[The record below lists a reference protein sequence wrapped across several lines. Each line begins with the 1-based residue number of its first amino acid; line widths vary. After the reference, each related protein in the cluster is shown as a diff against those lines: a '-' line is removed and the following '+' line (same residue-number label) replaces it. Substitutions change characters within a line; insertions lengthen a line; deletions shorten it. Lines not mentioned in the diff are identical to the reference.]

1 MAQVHHR
8 KAIVDGH
15 SLFYREA
22 GAPDRPHVVLL
33 HGYPTSSH
41 MYRHLI
47 PLLAD
52 RYHVVAP
59 DFLGFGLSDAPQVAD
74 FNYSFDSLA
83 GITAALLARLG
94 IDRYAMYVQDYGAP
108 VGWRL
113 AIRNPRSVIALVSQ
127 NGNAYSEGFV
137 DEYWEPIWSFA
148 RTPNAVNEET
158 LRSAFT
164 SDAIKWQYTHGAP
177 DPSLVSPDTWNHDY
191 ALIRRPGMA
200 EVQLELAR
208 DHLSNLELYPVLHDY
223 FRSTQVPLL
232 AVWGA
237 NDEIFGPAGAKAFA
251 QDLPHSEIHLLNA
264 GHFALETE
272 IDNVAELVDSFLG
285 RVLLDEVSGR

>member
-8 KAIVDGH
+8 RAIVDGH

-22 GAPDRPHVVLL
+22 GTASPPHVVLL

-74 FNYSFDSLA
+74 FNYSFDALA
-83 GITAALLARLG
+83 AITAALLNRLG

-113 AIRNPRSVIALVSQ
+113 AIRDPRSVTTVISQ
-127 NGNAYSEGFV
+127 NGNAYTEGFV
-137 DEYWEPIWSFA
+137 DQYWEPIWTFA
-148 RTPNAVNEET
+148 RTPNSLNEEA

-164 SDAIKWQYTHGAP
+164 LDAIRWQYTHGVP

-191 ALIRRPGMA
+191 ALIRRPGSE

-208 DHLSNLELYPVLHDY
+208 DYTSNVELYPELHDY
-223 FRSTQVPLL
+223 FRKTQVPLL
-232 AVWGA
+232 AVWGG
-237 NDEIFGPAGAKAFA
+237 NDQIFGPAGAEAFA
-251 QDLPHSEIHLLNA
+251 QDLPDARIHLLDA
-264 GHFALETE
+264 GHFALESE
-272 IDNVAELVDSFLG
+272 IDNITELVVEFLE
-285 RVLLDEVSGR
+285 RTLRN

>member
-1 MAQVHHR
+1 M
-8 KAIVDGH
+8 DGR

-22 GAPDRPHVVLL
+22 GNTSQPHVVLL

-41 MYRHLI
+41 MYRNLI

-59 DFLGFGLSDAPQVAD
+59 DFLGFGLSDAPPVSD

-83 GITAALLARLG
+83 AITAALLIRLG
-94 IDRYAMYVQDYGAP
+94 IDRYVMYVQDYGAP
-108 VGWRL
+108 IGWRL
-113 AIRNPRSVIALVSQ
+113 AIRDPQAVTAVISQ
-127 NGNAYSEGFV
+127 NGNAYTEGFV
-137 DEYWEPIWSFA
+137 AEYWEPIWSFA
-148 RTPNAVNEET
+148 RTQHPVNEEA

-164 SDAIKWQYTHGAP
+164 LDAIKWQYTHGVP
-177 DPSLVSPDTWNHDY
+177 DLSLVSPDNWNHDY
-191 ALIRRPGMA
+191 ALIQRPGSA

-208 DHLSNLELYPVLHDY
+208 DYTSNVELYPVLHDY

-237 NDEIFGPAGAKAFA
+237 NDEIFGPAGAEAFA
-251 QDLPHSEIHLLNA
+251 HDLPDAEIHLLNA
-264 GHFALETE
+264 GHFALESE
-272 IDNVAELVDSFLG
+272 IDDITGLIVEFLKG
-285 RVLLDEVSGR
+285 TLPDKRI

>member
-1 MAQVHHR
+1 MVQVHHR
-8 KAIVDGH
+8 RAIVDGH

-22 GAPDRPHVVLL
+22 GAPSQPHVVLL

-41 MYRHLI
+41 MYRQLI

-59 DFLGFGLSDAPQVAD
+59 DFLGFGLSDAPRVAD

-83 GITAALLARLG
+83 AITGALLIRLG

-113 AIRNPRSVIALVSQ
+113 AIRDPRSVTAVISQ

-137 DEYWEPIWSFA
+137 EKYWEPIWSFA
-148 RTPNAVNEET
+148 ETPNSVNEEALRLGFT
-158 LRSAFT
+158 L
-164 SDAIKWQYTHGAP
+164 DAIKWQYTHGVP
-177 DPSLVSPDTWNHDY
+177 DTSLVSPDTWTHDY
-191 ALIRRPGMA
+191 ALIRRPGND

-208 DHLSNLELYPVLHDY
+208 DYTSNVELYPVLHDY
-223 FRSTQVPLL
+223 FRRTQVPLL

-237 NDEIFGPAGAKAFA
+237 NDQIFGPAGAEAFA
-251 QDLPHSEIHLLNA
+251 QDLPESEIHLLDA
-264 GHFALETE
+264 GHFALESE
-272 IDNVAELVDSFLG
+272 IDRLTGLIGEFLE
-285 RVLLDEVSGR
+285 RTLPN

>member
-1 MAQVHHR
+1 MVQVHHR
-8 KAIVDGH
+8 RAIVDGH

-22 GAPDRPHVVLL
+22 GNASQPHVVLL
-33 HGYPTSSH
+33 HGYPTSSY
-41 MYRHLI
+41 MYRHLV

-52 RYHVVAP
+52 QYHVVAP

-74 FNYSFDSLA
+74 FNYSFDALA
-83 GITAALLARLG
+83 AITAALLKRLG

-113 AIRNPRSVIALVSQ
+113 AIHHPLSITAVISQ
-127 NGNAYSEGFV
+127 NGNAYTEGFV
-137 DEYWEPIWSFA
+137 DEYWEPIWAFA
-148 RTPNAVNEET
+148 GVPNSLNEEA

-164 SDAIKWQYTHGAP
+164 LDAIRWQYTHGVP

-191 ALIRRPGMA
+191 ALIRRPGSE

-208 DHLSNLELYPVLHDY
+208 DYPSNVELYPELHDY
-223 FRSTQVPLL
+223 FRRTQVPLL

-237 NDEIFGPAGAKAFA
+237 NDQIFGPAGAEAFA
-251 QDLPHSEIHLLNA
+251 QDLPGARIHLLDA
-264 GHFALETE
+264 GHFALESE
-272 IDNVAELVDSFLG
+272 IDNITELVAEFLE
-285 RVLLDEVSGR
+285 RTLRN

>member
-8 KAIVDGH
+8 RAIVDGH
-15 SLFYREA
+15 SFFYREA
-22 GAPDRPHVVLL
+22 GAHDRPHVVLL

-59 DFLGFGLSDAPQVAD
+59 DFLGFGLSDAPQVTD

-113 AIRNPRSVIALVSQ
+113 AIRDPRSVIALVSQ
-127 NGNAYSEGFV
+127 NGNAYSEG
-137 DEYWEPIWSFA
+137 
-148 RTPNAVNEET
+148 
-158 LRSAFT
+158 
-164 SDAIKWQYTHGAP
+164 
-177 DPSLVSPDTWNHDY
+177 
-191 ALIRRPGMA
+191 
-200 EVQLELAR
+200 
-208 DHLSNLELYPVLHDY
+208 
-223 FRSTQVPLL
+223 LL
-232 AVWGA
+232 AA
-237 NDEIFGPAGAKAFA
+237 
-251 QDLPHSEIHLLNA
+251 
-264 GHFALETE
+264 
-272 IDNVAELVDSFLG
+272 
-285 RVLLDEVSGR
+285 

>member
-1 MAQVHHR
+1 MVQVHHR
-8 KAIVDGH
+8 WAIVDGH

-22 GAPDRPHVVLL
+22 GSANQPHVVLL

-47 PLLAD
+47 PLLAN

-59 DFLGFGLSDAPQVAD
+59 DFLGFGLSNAPQVAD

-83 GITAALLARLG
+83 AITAALLARLG

-113 AIRNPRSVIALVSQ
+113 AIRDPRSVTAVISQ
-127 NGNAYSEGFV
+127 NGNGYSEGFV
-137 DEYWEPIWSFA
+137 DEYWEPIWGFA
-148 RTPNAVNEET
+148 RTPGTVHEEA
-158 LRSAFT
+158 LRRAFT
-164 SDAIKWQYTHGAP
+164 LDAIKWQYTHGVA

-191 ALIRRPGMA
+191 ALIQRSGMA

-208 DHLSNLELYPVLHDY
+208 DYVSNLELYPVLHDY

-237 NDEIFGPAGAKAFA
+237 NDEIFGPAGAEAFG
-251 QDLPHSEIHLLNA
+251 QDLPESEIHLLDA
-264 GHFALETE
+264 GHFALES
-272 IDNVAELVDSFLG
+272 ELDKITDLVGSFLEK
-285 RVLLDEVSGR
+285 VLTD

>member
-1 MAQVHHR
+1 MVQVHHR
-8 KAIVDGH
+8 RAIVDGH
-15 SLFYREA
+15 SPFLSGGR
-22 GAPDRPHVVLL
+22 RSSQPHVVLL

-41 MYRHLI
+41 MYRQLI

-83 GITAALLARLG
+83 AITAALLIRLG

-113 AIRNPRSVIALVSQ
+113 AIRDPRSVTAVISQ

-148 RTPNAVNEET
+148 ETPNSVNRRSLTPWFHFGCHQVAVHAWGSGPQSGESGH
-158 LRSAFT
+158 L
-164 SDAIKWQYTHGAP
+164 
-177 DPSLVSPDTWNHDY
+177 DP
-191 ALIRRPGMA
+191 
-200 EVQLELAR
+200 
-208 DHLSNLELYPVLHDY
+208 
-223 FRSTQVPLL
+223 
-232 AVWGA
+232 
-237 NDEIFGPAGAKAFA
+237 
-251 QDLPHSEIHLLNA
+251 
-264 GHFALETE
+264 
-272 IDNVAELVDSFLG
+272 
-285 RVLLDEVSGR
+285 

>member
-1 MAQVHHR
+1 MAQIHHR
-8 KAIVDGH
+8 RAIVDGH

-22 GAPDRPHVVLL
+22 GNASQPHVVLL

-41 MYRHLI
+41 MYRNLI

-83 GITAALLARLG
+83 AITAALLIRLG
-94 IDRYAMYVQDYGAP
+94 IDRYVMYVQDYGAP

-113 AIRNPRSVIALVSQ
+113 AIRDPRSVTAVISQ

-137 DEYWEPIWSFA
+137 DEYWESIWSFSE
-148 RTPNAVNEET
+148 TPNSVNEAV

-164 SDAIKWQYTHGAP
+164 FDAIKWQYTHGVS
-177 DPSLVSPDTWNHDY
+177 DPSLVSPDNWHHDY
-191 ALIRRPGMA
+191 ALIRRPGSA

-208 DHLSNLELYPVLHDY
+208 DYTSNVELYPVLHDY
-223 FRSTQVPLL
+223 FRRIQVPLL
-232 AVWGA
+232 AVWGG
-237 NDEIFGPAGAKAFA
+237 NDEIFGPAGAEAFA
-251 QDLPHSEIHLLNA
+251 QDLPDAEIHLLDA
-264 GHFALETE
+264 GHFALESK
-272 IDNVAELVDSFLG
+272 IDDITGLIVEFLE
-285 RVLLDEVSGR
+285 RTLRN

>member
-1 MAQVHHR
+1 MVQVHHR
-8 KAIVDGH
+8 RAIVDGH

-22 GAPDRPHVVLL
+22 GNASQPHVVLL
-33 HGYPTSSH
+33 HGYPTSSY

-52 RYHVVAP
+52 QYHVVAP

-74 FNYSFDSLA
+74 FNYSFDALA
-83 GITAALLARLG
+83 AITAALLKRLG

-113 AIRNPRSVIALVSQ
+113 AIHHPLSITAVISQ
-127 NGNAYSEGFV
+127 NGNAYTEGFV
-137 DEYWEPIWSFA
+137 DEYWEPIWAFA
-148 RTPNAVNEET
+148 GVPNSLNEEA

-164 SDAIKWQYTHGAP
+164 LDAIRWQYTHGVP

-191 ALIRRPGMA
+191 ALIRRPGSE

-208 DHLSNLELYPVLHDY
+208 DYPSNVELYPELHDY
-223 FRSTQVPLL
+223 FRRTQVPLL

-237 NDEIFGPAGAKAFA
+237 NDQIFGPAGAEAFA
-251 QDLPHSEIHLLNA
+251 QDLPGARIHLLDA
-264 GHFALETE
+264 GHFALESE
-272 IDNVAELVDSFLG
+272 IDNITELVAEFLE
-285 RVLLDEVSGR
+285 RTLRN

>member
-8 KAIVDGH
+8 RAIVDGH

-22 GAPDRPHVVLL
+22 GTASRPHVVLL

-74 FNYSFDSLA
+74 FNYSFDALA
-83 GITAALLARLG
+83 AITAALLNRLG

-113 AIRNPRSVIALVSQ
+113 AIRDPRSVTAVISQ
-127 NGNAYSEGFV
+127 NGNAYTEGFV
-137 DEYWEPIWSFA
+137 DQYWEPIWTFA
-148 RTPNAVNEET
+148 RTPNSLNEEA

-164 SDAIKWQYTHGAP
+164 LDAIRWQYTHGVP

-191 ALIRRPGMA
+191 ALIRRPGSE

-208 DHLSNLELYPVLHDY
+208 DYTSNVELYPELHDY
-223 FRSTQVPLL
+223 FRKTQVPLL
-232 AVWGA
+232 AVWGG
-237 NDEIFGPAGAKAFA
+237 NDQIFGPAGAEAFA
-251 QDLPHSEIHLLNA
+251 QDLPDARIHLLDA
-264 GHFALETE
+264 GHFALESE
-272 IDNVAELVDSFLG
+272 IDNITELVVEFLE
-285 RVLLDEVSGR
+285 RTLSN

>member
-8 KAIVDGH
+8 RAIVDGH

-22 GAPDRPHVVLL
+22 GSPSRPHVVLL

-83 GITAALLARLG
+83 AITAALLVRLG

-113 AIRNPRSVIALVSQ
+113 AIRDPLSITAVISQ
-127 NGNAYSEGFV
+127 NGNAYTEGFV
-137 DEYWEPIWSFA
+137 EEYWEPIWNFA
-148 RTPNAVNEET
+148 SAPNQVNGEAI
-158 LRSAFT
+158 RSAFT
-164 SDAIKWQYTHGAP
+164 LDAIKWQYTHGVP

-191 ALIRRPGMA
+191 ALIRRPGSS

-208 DHLSNLELYPVLHDY
+208 DYTSNLEVYPELHEY
-223 FRSTQVPLL
+223 FRRSQVPLL

-237 NDEIFGPAGAKAFA
+237 NDQIFGPAGAEAFA
-251 QDLPHSEIHLLNA
+251 RDLPDARIHLLDA
-264 GHFALETE
+264 GHFALESE
-272 IDNVAELVDSFLG
+272 IDNIAELAREFLA
-285 RVLLDEVSGR
+285 RTLRN

>member
-1 MAQVHHR
+1 MAT
-8 KAIVDGH
+8 
-15 SLFYREA
+15 LFSIGRQA
-22 GAPDRPHVVLL
+22 DPSQPHVVLL

-83 GITAALLARLG
+83 AITAALLVRLG

-113 AIRNPRSVIALVSQ
+113 AIRDPRSVTAVISQ

-137 DEYWEPIWSFA
+137 D
-148 RTPNAVNEET
+148 RVLGT
-158 LRSAFT
+158 
-164 SDAIKWQYTHGAP
+164 D
-177 DPSLVSPDTWNHDY
+177 
-191 ALIRRPGMA
+191 
-200 EVQLELAR
+200 LELRCRTKPGQRGGLTICLHIGRHQVAVHAR
-208 DHLSNLELYPVLHDY
+208 
-223 FRSTQVPLL
+223 RS
-232 AVWGA
+232 
-237 NDEIFGPAGAKAFA
+237 
-251 QDLPHSEIHLLNA
+251 
-264 GHFALETE
+264 
-272 IDNVAELVDSFLG
+272 
-285 RVLLDEVSGR
+285 

>member
-1 MAQVHHR
+1 MVQVHHR

-15 SLFYREA
+15 SIFYREA
-22 GAPDRPHVVLL
+22 GALGQPHVVLL

-41 MYRHLI
+41 MYRQLI

-83 GITAALLARLG
+83 AITAALLVRLG
-94 IDRYAMYVQDYGAP
+94 IDHYAMYVQDYGAP

-113 AIRNPRSVIALVSQ
+113 AMRDPRSVTAVISQ
-127 NGNAYSEGFV
+127 NGNAYSEGFL
-137 DEYWEPIWSFA
+137 DKYWEPIWSFA
-148 RTPNAVNEET
+148 ATPNSVNEKA

-164 SDAIKWQYTHGAP
+164 LDAIRWQYTHGVP
-177 DPSLVSPDTWNHDY
+177 DPSLVSPDTWTHDY
-191 ALIRRPGMA
+191 ALIRRPGSA

-208 DHLSNLELYPVLHDY
+208 DYTSNVELYPVLHDY
-223 FRSTQVPLL
+223 FRRTQVPLL

-237 NDEIFGPAGAKAFA
+237 NDEIFGPAGAEAFA
-251 QDLPHSEIHLLNA
+251 QDLPESEIHLLDA
-264 GHFALETE
+264 GHFALES
-272 IDNVAELVDSFLG
+272 ELDSLTNLIGEFLE
-285 RVLLDEVSGR
+285 RTLAN

>member
-1 MAQVHHR
+1 MVQVHHR
-8 KAIVDGH
+8 RAIVDGH

-22 GAPDRPHVVLL
+22 GNASQPHVVLL
-33 HGYPTSSH
+33 HGYPTSSY
-41 MYRHLI
+41 MYRHLV

-52 RYHVVAP
+52 QYHVVAP

-74 FNYSFDSLA
+74 FNYSFDALA
-83 GITAALLARLG
+83 AITAALLKRLG

-113 AIRNPRSVIALVSQ
+113 AIHHPLSITAVISQ
-127 NGNAYSEGFV
+127 NGNAYTEGFV
-137 DEYWEPIWSFA
+137 DEYWEPIWAFA
-148 RTPNAVNEET
+148 GVPNSLNEEA

-164 SDAIKWQYTHGAP
+164 LDAIRWQYTHGVP

-191 ALIRRPGMA
+191 ALIRRPGSE

-208 DHLSNLELYPVLHDY
+208 DYPSNVELYPELHDY
-223 FRSTQVPLL
+223 FRRTQVPLL

-237 NDEIFGPAGAKAFA
+237 NDQIFGPAGAEAFA
-251 QDLPHSEIHLLNA
+251 QDLPGARIHLLDA
-264 GHFALETE
+264 GHFALESE
-272 IDNVAELVDSFLG
+272 IDNITELVAEFLE
-285 RVLLDEVSGR
+285 RTLRS

>member
-1 MAQVHHR
+1 MVQVHHR
-8 KAIVDGH
+8 RAIVDGH

-22 GAPDRPHVVLL
+22 GNASQPHVVLL
-33 HGYPTSSH
+33 HGYPTSSY

-52 RYHVVAP
+52 QYHVVAP

-74 FNYSFDSLA
+74 FNYSFDALA
-83 GITAALLARLG
+83 AITAALLKRLG

-113 AIRNPRSVIALVSQ
+113 AIHHPLSITAVISQ
-127 NGNAYSEGFV
+127 NGNAYAEGFV
-137 DEYWEPIWSFA
+137 DEYWEPIWAFA
-148 RTPNAVNEET
+148 GVPNSLNEDA

-164 SDAIKWQYTHGAP
+164 LDAIRWQYTHGVP

-191 ALIRRPGMA
+191 ALIRRRGSE

-208 DHLSNLELYPVLHDY
+208 DYPSNVELYPELHDY
-223 FRSTQVPLL
+223 FRRTQVPLL

-237 NDEIFGPAGAKAFA
+237 NDQIFGPAGAEAFA
-251 QDLPHSEIHLLNA
+251 QDLPGARIHLLDA
-264 GHFALETE
+264 GHFALESE
-272 IDNVAELVDSFLG
+272 IDNITELVAEFLE
-285 RVLLDEVSGR
+285 RTLRS